1 MGRVVVSVTV
11 GLDIM
16 DDNVGKYTGDSTAGI
31 GFVLAVPPGAAQL
44 GLLTAGGPAG
54 VTNPPGSLVW
64 GSGNPP
70 STIPP
75 LGGLP
80 TPH

>member
-1 MGRVVVSVTV
+1 MYRVVASGSM

-16 DDNVGKYTGDSTAGI
+16 DNNVGKYTGDSTAGI

-54 VTNPPGSLVW
+54 VTNPPGILV
-64 GSGNPP
+64 
-70 STIPP
+70 
-75 LGGLP
+75 
-80 TPH
+80 